1 MVGGLKLRPHRVTS
15 TVLGIE
21 LSRMWKVLRAHFPSL
36 EAVSMNNYSS
46 GVPLELHKEISRELF
61 SVSPR
66 PRRLSACRGYA
77 LTLWDD
83 DSWTEVIKKGRD
95 AGQYPPSIVKEAAR
109 IIDIWNPR
117 PFPSWM
123 TCVPSDTLSCA
134 LTEFSKSVADFLG
147 IRFNEII
154 AKRRQNFPQK
164 SMNSTTERC
173 SNLDG
178 AFHINGSPMEG
189 PVFLIDDVFDS
200 GWAMTVVTAL
210 LREFGFKSPIY
221 PFALGK
227 TQE

>member
-1 MVGGLKLRPHRVTS
+1 MKLGPHRVTS
-15 TVLGIE
+15 TVSVIE
-21 LSRMWKVLRAHFPSL
+21 LSRRWKVLRAYFPSL
-36 EAVSMNNYSS
+36 EVLSMNNYSS
-46 GVPLELHKEISRELF
+46 GVPLELHKEISRERF
-61 SVSPR
+61 SVSPL
-66 PRRLSACRGYA
+66 PRRLPECRGYA

-134 LTEFSKSVADFLG
+134 LTEFSKSVADLLG
-147 IRFNEII
+147 IRFHEII

-164 SMNSTTERC
+164 SMNSTAERC
-173 SNLDG
+173 RNLDG

-200 GWAMTVVTAL
+200 GWTLTVVAAL
-210 LREFGFKSPIY
+210 LGEVGFKSPIY